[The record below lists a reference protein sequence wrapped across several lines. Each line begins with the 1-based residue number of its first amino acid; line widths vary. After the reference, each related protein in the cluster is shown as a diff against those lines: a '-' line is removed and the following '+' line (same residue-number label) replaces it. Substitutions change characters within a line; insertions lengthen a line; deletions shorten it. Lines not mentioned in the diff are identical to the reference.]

1 MDQMSILYLNIS
13 LSSLLDNGWLFNL
26 HSFLANQIQIL
37 FKHWIDLNTL
47 DMSNEHISPKIQNT
61 IQNNLH

>member
-1 MDQMSILYLNIS
+1 MSILYLNIS
-13 LSSLLDNGWLFNL
+13 LASLLDIGWLFNL
-26 HSFLANQIQIL
+26 HSSLDNQTQIL

-47 DMSNEHISPKIQNT
+47 DMSNEHTSPKIQDK